1 MQEEEME
8 NQELEQENTISQDE
22 VFDSVQEEN
31 QEFIKQRTKKI
42 GKRQRLFSFISILSL
57 IGVIILL
64 ILFIFKGNNNT
75 ENTSIATIAHNGE
88 LRIAYVDTDSIMLQY
103 EYAKDLEQGLKS
115 YQKQLET
122 SYESQLRKLQIDFDN
137 YQKTGDRLTLTEQRR
152 KEEDLMRRQQEL
164 PELQQRMMNQLQER
178 QVEDNKKL
186 LNAVYAFIND
196 YNSKNNK
203 FNIILSKSYVSSSVL
218 YADQGLD
225 ITKEILK
232 GLNQEY
238 KDLKK

>member
-1 MQEEEME
+1 MQEEM
-8 NQELEQENTISQDE
+8 NN
-22 VFDSVQEEN
+22 VQEEISNIQKEN
-31 QEFIKQRTKKI
+31 QEFIKNKTKQI
-42 GKRQRLFSFISILSL
+42 GKNQKIFSFISVLSL
-57 IGVIILL
+57 IGVIVVIV
-64 ILFIFKGNNNT
+64 LFIFKGNNISNDNSST
-75 ENTSIATIAHNGE
+75 PIIQNGE

-115 YQKQLET
+115 YQKQLES
-122 SYESQLRKLQIDFDN
+122 SYEGQLRKLQTDFEN
-137 YQKTGDRLTLTEQRR
+137 YQKTGDKLTLTEQRR
-152 KEEDLMRRQQEL
+152 KEEDLMKRQQEL
-164 PELQQRMMNQLQER
+164 PEVQQRMMSQLQER

-186 LNAVYAFIND
+186 LNSVYAFIKD
-196 YNSKNNK
+196 YNSKNKK

-225 ITKEILK
+225 ITKEIIK

>member
-1 MQEEEME
+1 MQEEM
-8 NQELEQENTISQDE
+8 NNVQEEISNI
-22 VFDSVQEEN
+22 QEEN
-31 QEFIKQRTKKI
+31 QEFIKNKTKQI
-42 GKRQRLFSFISILSL
+42 GKNQKIFSFISVLSL
-57 IGVIILL
+57 IGVIVVIV
-64 ILFIFKGNNNT
+64 LFIFNGNNISNDNSST
-75 ENTSIATIAHNGE
+75 PIIQNGE

-115 YQKQLET
+115 YQKQLES
-122 SYESQLRKLQIDFDN
+122 SYEGQLRKLQTDFEN
-137 YQKTGDRLTLTEQRR
+137 YQKTGDKLTLTEQRR
-152 KEEDLMRRQQEL
+152 KEEDLMKRQQEL
-164 PELQQRMMNQLQER
+164 PEVQQKMMSQLQER

-186 LNAVYAFIND
+186 LNSVYAFIKD
-196 YNSKNNK
+196 YNSKNKK

-225 ITKEILK
+225 ITKEIIK

>member
-1 MQEEEME
+1 MQEEM
-8 NQELEQENTISQDE
+8 NNVQEEISNI
-22 VFDSVQEEN
+22 QEEN
-31 QEFIKQRTKKI
+31 QEFIKNKTKQI
-42 GKRQRLFSFISILSL
+42 GKNQKIFSFISVLSL
-57 IGVIILL
+57 IGVIVVIT
-64 ILFIFKGNNNT
+64 LFIFKGNNISNDNSST
-75 ENTSIATIAHNGE
+75 PIIQNGE

-115 YQKQLET
+115 YQKQLES
-122 SYESQLRKLQIDFDN
+122 SYESQLRKLQTDFEN
-137 YQKTGDRLTLTEQRR
+137 YQKTGDKLTLTEQRR
-152 KEEDLMRRQQEL
+152 KEEDLMKRQQEL
-164 PELQQRMMNQLQER
+164 PEVQQKMMSQLQER

-186 LNAVYAFIND
+186 LNSVYAFIKD
-196 YNSKNNK
+196 YNSKNKK

-225 ITKEILK
+225 ITKEIIK

>member
-1 MQEEEME
+1 MQEEM
-8 NQELEQENTISQDE
+8 NNVQEEISNI
-22 VFDSVQEEN
+22 QEEN
-31 QEFIKQRTKKI
+31 QEFIKNKTKQI
-42 GKRQRLFSFISILSL
+42 GKNQKIFSFISVLSL
-57 IGVIILL
+57 IGVIVVIT
-64 ILFIFKGNNNT
+64 LFIFKGNNIN
-75 ENTSIATIAHNGE
+75 NDTSSTPIIQNGE

-115 YQKQLET
+115 YQKQLES
-122 SYESQLRKLQIDFDN
+122 SYEGQLRKLQTDFEN
-137 YQKTGDRLTLTEQRR
+137 YQKTGDKLTLTEQRR
-152 KEEDLMRRQQEL
+152 KEEDLMKRQQEL
-164 PELQQRMMNQLQER
+164 PEVQQRMMSQLQER

-186 LNAVYAFIND
+186 LNSVYAFIKD
-196 YNSKNNK
+196 YNSKNKK

-225 ITKEILK
+225 ITKEIIK

>member
-1 MQEEEME
+1 MQEEM
-8 NQELEQENTISQDE
+8 NNVQEEISNI
-22 VFDSVQEEN
+22 QEEN
-31 QEFIKQRTKKI
+31 QEFIKNKTKQI
-42 GKRQRLFSFISILSL
+42 GKNQKIFSFISVLSL
-57 IGVIILL
+57 IGVIVVIV
-64 ILFIFKGNNNT
+64 LFIFKGNNIN
-75 ENTSIATIAHNGE
+75 NDTSSTPIIQNGE

-115 YQKQLET
+115 YQKQLES
-122 SYESQLRKLQIDFDN
+122 SYESQLRKLQTDFEN
-137 YQKTGDRLTLTEQRR
+137 YQKTGDKLTLTEQRR
-152 KEEDLMRRQQEL
+152 KEEDLMKRQQEL
-164 PELQQRMMNQLQER
+164 PEVQQRMMSQLQER

-186 LNAVYAFIND
+186 LNSVYAFIKD
-196 YNSKNNK
+196 YNSKNKK

-225 ITKEILK
+225 ITKEIIK

>member
-1 MQEEEME
+1 MQEEM
-8 NQELEQENTISQDE
+8 NNVQEEISNI
-22 VFDSVQEEN
+22 QEEN
-31 QEFIKQRTKKI
+31 QEFIKNKTKQI
-42 GKRQRLFSFISILSL
+42 GKNQKIFSFISVLSL
-57 IGVIILL
+57 IGVIVVIT
-64 ILFIFKGNNNT
+64 LFIFKGNNISNDNSST
-75 ENTSIATIAHNGE
+75 PIIQNGE

-115 YQKQLET
+115 YQKQLES
-122 SYESQLRKLQIDFDN
+122 SYEGQLRKLQTDFEN
-137 YQKTGDRLTLTEQRR
+137 YQKTGDKLTLTEQRR
-152 KEEDLMRRQQEL
+152 KEEDLMKRQQEL
-164 PELQQRMMNQLQER
+164 PEVQQRMMSQLQER

-186 LNAVYAFIND
+186 LNSVYAFIKD
-196 YNSKNNK
+196 YNSKNKK

-225 ITKEILK
+225 ITKEIIK

>member
-1 MQEEEME
+1 MQEEM
-8 NQELEQENTISQDE
+8 NNVQEEISNI
-22 VFDSVQEEN
+22 QEEN
-31 QEFIKQRTKKI
+31 QEFIKNKTKQI
-42 GKRQRLFSFISILSL
+42 GKNQKIFSFISVLSL
-57 IGVIILL
+57 IGVIVVIV
-64 ILFIFKGNNNT
+64 LFIFKGNNIN
-75 ENTSIATIAHNGE
+75 NDTSSTPIIQNGE

-115 YQKQLET
+115 YQKQLES
-122 SYESQLRKLQIDFDN
+122 SYEGQLRKLQTDFEN
-137 YQKTGDRLTLTEQRR
+137 YQKTGDKLTLTEQRR
-152 KEEDLMRRQQEL
+152 KEEDLMKRQQEL
-164 PELQQRMMNQLQER
+164 PEVQQKMMSQLQER

-186 LNAVYAFIND
+186 LNSVYAFIKD
-196 YNSKNNK
+196 YNSKNKK

-225 ITKEILK
+225 ITKEIIK

>member
-1 MQEEEME
+1 MQEEM
-8 NQELEQENTISQDE
+8 NNVQEEISNI
-22 VFDSVQEEN
+22 QEEN
-31 QEFIKQRTKKI
+31 QEFIKNKTKQI
-42 GKRQRLFSFISILSL
+42 GKNQKIFSFISVLSL
-57 IGVIILL
+57 IGVIVVIT
-64 ILFIFKGNNNT
+64 LFIFKGNNISND
-75 ENTSIATIAHNGE
+75 TSSTPIIQNGE

-115 YQKQLET
+115 YQKQLES
-122 SYESQLRKLQIDFDN
+122 SYESQLRKLQTDFEN
-137 YQKTGDRLTLTEQRR
+137 YQKTGDKLTLTEQRR
-152 KEEDLMRRQQEL
+152 KEEDLMKRQQEL
-164 PELQQRMMNQLQER
+164 PEVQQRMMSQLQER

-186 LNAVYAFIND
+186 LNSVYAFIKD
-196 YNSKNNK
+196 YNSKNKK

-225 ITKEILK
+225 ITKEIIK

>member
-1 MQEEEME
+1 MQEEM
-8 NQELEQENTISQDE
+8 NNVQEEISNI
-22 VFDSVQEEN
+22 QEEN
-31 QEFIKQRTKKI
+31 QEFIKNKTKQI
-42 GKRQRLFSFISILSL
+42 GKNQKIFSFISVLSL
-57 IGVIILL
+57 IGVIVVIV
-64 ILFIFKGNNNT
+64 LFIFKGNNIN
-75 ENTSIATIAHNGE
+75 NDTSSTPIIQNGE

-115 YQKQLET
+115 YQKQLES
-122 SYESQLRKLQIDFDN
+122 SYEGQLRKLQTDFEN
-137 YQKTGDRLTLTEQRR
+137 YQKTGDKLTLTEQRR
-152 KEEDLMRRQQEL
+152 KEEDLMKRQQEL
-164 PELQQRMMNQLQER
+164 PEVQQRMMSQLQER

-186 LNAVYAFIND
+186 LNSVYAFIKD
-196 YNSKNNK
+196 YNSKNKK

-225 ITKEILK
+225 ITKEIIK

>member
-1 MQEEEME
+1 MQEEM
-8 NQELEQENTISQDE
+8 NNVQEEISNI
-22 VFDSVQEEN
+22 QEEN
-31 QEFIKQRTKKI
+31 QEFIKNKTKQI
-42 GKRQRLFSFISILSL
+42 GKNQKIFSFISVLSL
-57 IGVIILL
+57 IGVIVVIT
-64 ILFIFKGNNNT
+64 LFIFKGNNIN
-75 ENTSIATIAHNGE
+75 NDTSSTPIIQNGE

-115 YQKQLET
+115 YQKQLES
-122 SYESQLRKLQIDFDN
+122 SYESQLRKLQTDFEN
-137 YQKTGDRLTLTEQRR
+137 YQKTGDKLTLTEQRR
-152 KEEDLMRRQQEL
+152 KEEDLMKRQQEL
-164 PELQQRMMNQLQER
+164 PEVQQRMMSQLQER

-186 LNAVYAFIND
+186 LNSVYAFIKD
-196 YNSKNNK
+196 YNSKNKK

-225 ITKEILK
+225 ITKEIIK

>member
-1 MQEEEME
+1 MQEEM
-8 NQELEQENTISQDE
+8 NNVQEEISNI
-22 VFDSVQEEN
+22 QEEN
-31 QEFIKQRTKKI
+31 QEFIKNKTKQI
-42 GKRQRLFSFISILSL
+42 GKNQKIFSFISVLSL
-57 IGVIILL
+57 IGVIVVIT
-64 ILFIFKGNNNT
+64 LFIFKGNNISNDNYST
-75 ENTSIATIAHNGE
+75 PIIQNGE

-115 YQKQLET
+115 YQKQLES
-122 SYESQLRKLQIDFDN
+122 SYESQLRKLQTDFEN
-137 YQKTGDRLTLTEQRR
+137 YQKTGDKLTLTEQRR
-152 KEEDLMRRQQEL
+152 KEEDLMKRQQEL
-164 PELQQRMMNQLQER
+164 PEVQQKMMSQLQER

-186 LNAVYAFIND
+186 LNSVYAFIKD
-196 YNSKNNK
+196 YNSKNKK

-225 ITKEILK
+225 ITKEIIK

>member
-1 MQEEEME
+1 MQEEM
-8 NQELEQENTISQDE
+8 NNVQEEISNI
-22 VFDSVQEEN
+22 QEEN
-31 QEFIKQRTKKI
+31 QEFIKNKTKQI
-42 GKRQRLFSFISILSL
+42 GKNQKIFSFISVLSL
-57 IGVIILL
+57 IGVIVVIT
-64 ILFIFKGNNNT
+64 LFIFKGNDISNDNSST
-75 ENTSIATIAHNGE
+75 PIIQNGE

-115 YQKQLET
+115 YQKQLES
-122 SYESQLRKLQIDFDN
+122 SYEGQLRKLQTDFEN
-137 YQKTGDRLTLTEQRR
+137 YQKTGDKLTLTEQRR
-152 KEEDLMRRQQEL
+152 KEEDLMKRQQEL
-164 PELQQRMMNQLQER
+164 PEVQQRMMSQLQER

-186 LNAVYAFIND
+186 LNSVYAFIKD
-196 YNSKNNK
+196 YNSKNKK

-225 ITKEILK
+225 ITKEIIK

>member
-1 MQEEEME
+1 MQEEM
-8 NQELEQENTISQDE
+8 NNVQEEISNI
-22 VFDSVQEEN
+22 QEEN
-31 QEFIKQRTKKI
+31 QEFIKNKTKQI
-42 GKRQRLFSFISILSL
+42 GKNQKIFSFISVLSL
-57 IGVIILL
+57 IGVIVVIT
-64 ILFIFKGNNNT
+64 LFIFKGNNISNDSSST
-75 ENTSIATIAHNGE
+75 PIIQNGE

-115 YQKQLET
+115 YQKQLES
-122 SYESQLRKLQIDFDN
+122 SYEGQLRKLQTDFEN
-137 YQKTGDRLTLTEQRR
+137 YQKTGDKLTLTEQRR
-152 KEEDLMRRQQEL
+152 KEEDLMKRQQEL
-164 PELQQRMMNQLQER
+164 PEVQQRMMSQLQER

-186 LNAVYAFIND
+186 LNSVYAFIKD
-196 YNSKNNK
+196 YNSKNKK

-225 ITKEILK
+225 ITKEIIK

>member
-1 MQEEEME
+1 MQEEM
-8 NQELEQENTISQDE
+8 NNVQEEISNI
-22 VFDSVQEEN
+22 QEEN
-31 QEFIKQRTKKI
+31 QEFIKNKTKQI
-42 GKRQRLFSFISILSL
+42 GKNQKIFSFISVLSL
-57 IGVIILL
+57 IGVIVVIT
-64 ILFIFKGNNNT
+64 LFIFNGNNISNDNSST
-75 ENTSIATIAHNGE
+75 PIIQNGE

-115 YQKQLET
+115 YQKQLES
-122 SYESQLRKLQIDFDN
+122 SYEGQLRKLQTDFEN
-137 YQKTGDRLTLTEQRR
+137 YQKTGDKLTLTEQRK
-152 KEEDLMRRQQEL
+152 KEEDLMKRQQEL
-164 PELQQRMMNQLQER
+164 PEVQQRMMSQLQER

-186 LNAVYAFIND
+186 LNSVYAFIKD
-196 YNSKNNK
+196 YNSKNKK

-225 ITKEILK
+225 ITKEIIK

>member
-1 MQEEEME
+1 MQEEM
-8 NQELEQENTISQDE
+8 NNVQEEISNI
-22 VFDSVQEEN
+22 QEEN
-31 QEFIKQRTKKI
+31 QEFIKNKTKQI
-42 GKRQRLFSFISILSL
+42 GKNQKIFSFISVLSL
-57 IGVIILL
+57 IGVIVVIV
-64 ILFIFKGNNNT
+64 LFIFKGNNISNDNSST
-75 ENTSIATIAHNGE
+75 PIIQNGE

-115 YQKQLET
+115 YQKQLES
-122 SYESQLRKLQIDFDN
+122 SYEGQLRKLQTDFEN
-137 YQKTGDRLTLTEQRR
+137 YQKTGDKLTLTEQRR
-152 KEEDLMRRQQEL
+152 KEEDLMKRQQEL
-164 PELQQRMMNQLQER
+164 PEVQQRMMSQLQER

-186 LNAVYAFIND
+186 LNSVYAFIKD
-196 YNSKNNK
+196 YNSKNKK

-225 ITKEILK
+225 ITKEIIK

>member
-1 MQEEEME
+1 MQEEM
-8 NQELEQENTISQDE
+8 NNVQEEISNI
-22 VFDSVQEEN
+22 QEEN
-31 QEFIKQRTKKI
+31 QEFIKNKTKQI
-42 GKRQRLFSFISILSL
+42 GKNQKIFSFISVLSL
-57 IGVIILL
+57 IGVIVVIV
-64 ILFIFKGNNNT
+64 LFIFKGNNIN
-75 ENTSIATIAHNGE
+75 NDTSSTPIIQNGE

-115 YQKQLET
+115 YQKQLES
-122 SYESQLRKLQIDFDN
+122 SYEGQLRKLQTDFEN
-137 YQKTGDRLTLTEQRR
+137 YQKTGDKLTLTEQRR
-152 KEEDLMRRQQEL
+152 EEEDLMKRQQEL
-164 PELQQRMMNQLQER
+164 PEVQQRMMSQLQER

-186 LNAVYAFIND
+186 LNSVYAFIKD
-196 YNSKNNK
+196 YNSKNKK

-225 ITKEILK
+225 ITKEIIK

>member
-1 MQEEEME
+1 MQEEM
-8 NQELEQENTISQDE
+8 NNVQEEISNI
-22 VFDSVQEEN
+22 QEEN
-31 QEFIKQRTKKI
+31 QEFIKNKTKQI
-42 GKRQRLFSFISILSL
+42 GKNQKIFSFISVLSL
-57 IGVIILL
+57 IGVIVVIV
-64 ILFIFKGNNNT
+64 LFIFKGNNIN
-75 ENTSIATIAHNGE
+75 NDTSSTPIIQNGE

-115 YQKQLET
+115 YQKQLES
-122 SYESQLRKLQIDFDN
+122 SYENQLRKLQTDFEN
-137 YQKTGDRLTLTEQRR
+137 YQKTGDKLTLTEQRR
-152 KEEDLMRRQQEL
+152 KEEDLMKRQQEL
-164 PELQQRMMNQLQER
+164 PEVQQRMMSQLQER

-186 LNAVYAFIND
+186 LNSVYAFIKD
-196 YNSKNNK
+196 YNSKNKK

-225 ITKEILK
+225 ITKEIIK

>member
-1 MQEEEME
+1 MQEEM
-8 NQELEQENTISQDE
+8 NNVQEEISNI
-22 VFDSVQEEN
+22 QEEN
-31 QEFIKQRTKKI
+31 QEFIKNKTKQI
-42 GKRQRLFSFISILSL
+42 GKNQKIFSFISVLSL
-57 IGVIILL
+57 IGVIVVIT
-64 ILFIFKGNNNT
+64 LFIFKGNNISND
-75 ENTSIATIAHNGE
+75 TSSTPIIQNGE

-115 YQKQLET
+115 YQKQLES
-122 SYESQLRKLQIDFDN
+122 SYEGQLRKLQTDFEN
-137 YQKTGDRLTLTEQRR
+137 YQKTGDKLTLTEQRR
-152 KEEDLMRRQQEL
+152 KEEDLMKRQQEL
-164 PELQQRMMNQLQER
+164 PEVQQRMMSQLQER

-186 LNAVYAFIND
+186 LNSVYAFIKD
-196 YNSKNNK
+196 YNSKNKK

-225 ITKEILK
+225 ITKEIIK

>member
-1 MQEEEME
+1 MQEET
-8 NQELEQENTISQDE
+8 NNVQEEISNI
-22 VFDSVQEEN
+22 QEEN
-31 QEFIKQRTKKI
+31 QEFIKNKTKQI
-42 GKRQRLFSFISILSL
+42 GKNQKIFSFISVLSL
-57 IGVIILL
+57 IGVIVVI
-64 ILFIFKGNNNT
+64 ILFIFKGNNISNDNYST
-75 ENTSIATIAHNGE
+75 PIIQNGE

-115 YQKQLET
+115 YQKQLES
-122 SYESQLRKLQIDFDN
+122 SYEGQLRKLQTDFEN
-137 YQKTGDRLTLTEQRR
+137 YQKIGDKLTLTEQRR
-152 KEEDLMRRQQEL
+152 KEEDLMKRQQEL
-164 PELQQRMMNQLQER
+164 PEVQQRMMSQLQDR

-186 LNAVYAFIND
+186 LNSVYAFIKD
-196 YNSKNNK
+196 YNTKNKK

-225 ITKEILK
+225 ITNEIIK

>member
-1 MQEEEME
+1 MQEEM
-8 NQELEQENTISQDE
+8 NNVQEEISNI
-22 VFDSVQEEN
+22 QEEN
-31 QEFIKQRTKKI
+31 QEFIKNKTKQI
-42 GKRQRLFSFISILSL
+42 GKNQKIFSFISVLSL
-57 IGVIILL
+57 IGVIVVIT
-64 ILFIFKGNNNT
+64 LFIFKGNNIN
-75 ENTSIATIAHNGE
+75 NDTSSTPIIQNGE

-115 YQKQLET
+115 YQKQLES
-122 SYESQLRKLQIDFDN
+122 SYESQLRKLQTDFEN
-137 YQKTGDRLTLTEQRR
+137 YQKTGDKLTLTEQRR
-152 KEEDLMRRQQEL
+152 KEEDLMKRQQEL
-164 PELQQRMMNQLQER
+164 PEVQQKMMSQLQER

-186 LNAVYAFIND
+186 LNSVYAFIKD
-196 YNSKNNK
+196 YNSKNKK

-225 ITKEILK
+225 ITKEIIK

>member
-1 MQEEEME
+1 MQEEM
-8 NQELEQENTISQDE
+8 NNVQEEISNI
-22 VFDSVQEEN
+22 QEEN
-31 QEFIKQRTKKI
+31 QEFIKNKTKQI
-42 GKRQRLFSFISILSL
+42 GKNQKIFSFISVLSL
-57 IGVIILL
+57 IGVIVVIT
-64 ILFIFKGNNNT
+64 LFIFKGNNIN
-75 ENTSIATIAHNGE
+75 NDTSSTPIIQNGE

-115 YQKQLET
+115 YQKQLES
-122 SYESQLRKLQIDFDN
+122 SYENQLRKLQTDFEN
-137 YQKTGDRLTLTEQRR
+137 YQKTGDKLTLTEQRR
-152 KEEDLMRRQQEL
+152 KEEDLMKRQQEL
-164 PELQQRMMNQLQER
+164 PEVQQRMMSQLQER

-186 LNAVYAFIND
+186 LNSVYAFIKD
-196 YNSKNNK
+196 YNSKNKK

-225 ITKEILK
+225 ITKEIIK

>member
-1 MQEEEME
+1 MQEEM
-8 NQELEQENTISQDE
+8 NNVQEEISNI
-22 VFDSVQEEN
+22 QEEN
-31 QEFIKQRTKKI
+31 QEFIKNKTKQI
-42 GKRQRLFSFISILSL
+42 GKNQKIFSFISVLSL
-57 IGVIILL
+57 IGVIVVIT
-64 ILFIFKGNNNT
+64 LFIFNGNNISNDNSST
-75 ENTSIATIAHNGE
+75 PIIQNGE

-115 YQKQLET
+115 YQKQLES
-122 SYESQLRKLQIDFDN
+122 SYEGQLRKLQTDFEN
-137 YQKTGDRLTLTEQRR
+137 YQKTGDKLTLTEQRR
-152 KEEDLMRRQQEL
+152 KEEDLMKRQQEL
-164 PELQQRMMNQLQER
+164 PEVQQRMMSQLQER

-186 LNAVYAFIND
+186 LNSVYAFIKD
-196 YNSKNNK
+196 YNSKNKK

-225 ITKEILK
+225 ITKEIIK

>member
-1 MQEEEME
+1 MQEEM
-8 NQELEQENTISQDE
+8 NNVQEEISNI
-22 VFDSVQEEN
+22 QEEN
-31 QEFIKQRTKKI
+31 QEFIKNKTKQI
-42 GKRQRLFSFISILSL
+42 GKNQKIFSFISVLSL
-57 IGVIILL
+57 IGVIVVIT
-64 ILFIFKGNNNT
+64 LFIFKGNNISNDNSST
-75 ENTSIATIAHNGE
+75 PIIQNGE

-115 YQKQLET
+115 YQKQLES
-122 SYESQLRKLQIDFDN
+122 SYEGQLRKLQTDFEN
-137 YQKTGDRLTLTEQRR
+137 YQKTGDKLTLTEQRR
-152 KEEDLMRRQQEL
+152 KEEDLMKRQQEL
-164 PELQQRMMNQLQER
+164 PEVQQKMMSQLQER

-186 LNAVYAFIND
+186 LNSVYAFIKD
-196 YNSKNNK
+196 YNSKNKK

-225 ITKEILK
+225 ITKEIIK

>member
-1 MQEEEME
+1 MQEEM
-8 NQELEQENTISQDE
+8 NNVQEEISNI
-22 VFDSVQEEN
+22 QEEN
-31 QEFIKQRTKKI
+31 QEFIKNKTKQI
-42 GKRQRLFSFISILSL
+42 GKNQKIFSFISVLSL
-57 IGVIILL
+57 IGVIVVIV
-64 ILFIFKGNNNT
+64 LFIFKGNNISND
-75 ENTSIATIAHNGE
+75 TSSTPIIQNGE

-115 YQKQLET
+115 YQKQLES
-122 SYESQLRKLQIDFDN
+122 SYEGQLRKLQTDFEN
-137 YQKTGDRLTLTEQRR
+137 YQKTGDKLTLTEQRR
-152 KEEDLMRRQQEL
+152 KEEDLMKRQQEL
-164 PELQQRMMNQLQER
+164 PEVQQRMMSQLQER

-186 LNAVYAFIND
+186 LNSVYAFIKD
-196 YNSKNNK
+196 YNSKNKK

-225 ITKEILK
+225 ITKEIIK

>member
-1 MQEEEME
+1 MQEEM
-8 NQELEQENTISQDE
+8 NNVQEEISNI
-22 VFDSVQEEN
+22 QEEN
-31 QEFIKQRTKKI
+31 QEFIKNKTKQI
-42 GKRQRLFSFISILSL
+42 GKNQKIFSFISVLSL
-57 IGVIILL
+57 IGVIVVIT
-64 ILFIFKGNNNT
+64 LFIFKGNNIN
-75 ENTSIATIAHNGE
+75 NDTSSTPIIQNGE

-115 YQKQLET
+115 YQKQLES
-122 SYESQLRKLQIDFDN
+122 SYESQLRKLQTDFEN
-137 YQKTGDRLTLTEQRR
+137 YQKTGDKLTLTEQRR
-152 KEEDLMRRQQEL
+152 KEEDLMKRQQKL
-164 PELQQRMMNQLQER
+164 PEVQQRMMSQLQER

-186 LNAVYAFIND
+186 LNSVYAFIKD
-196 YNSKNNK
+196 YNSKNKK

-225 ITKEILK
+225 ITKEIIK

>member
-1 MQEEEME
+1 MQEET
-8 NQELEQENTISQDE
+8 NNVQEEISNI
-22 VFDSVQEEN
+22 QEEN
-31 QEFIKQRTKKI
+31 QEFIKNKTKQI
-42 GKRQRLFSFISILSL
+42 GKNQKIFSFISVLSL
-57 IGVIILL
+57 IGVIVVIV
-64 ILFIFKGNNNT
+64 LFIFKGNNISNDNFST
-75 ENTSIATIAHNGE
+75 PIIQNGE

-115 YQKQLET
+115 YQKQLES
-122 SYESQLRKLQIDFDN
+122 SYEGQLRKLQTDFEN
-137 YQKTGDRLTLTEQRR
+137 YQKTGDKLTLTEQRR
-152 KEEDLMRRQQEL
+152 KEEDLMKRQQEL
-164 PELQQRMMNQLQER
+164 PEVQQRMMSQLQER

-186 LNAVYAFIND
+186 LNSVYAFIKD
-196 YNSKNNK
+196 YNTKNKK

-225 ITKEILK
+225 ITNEIIK

>member
-1 MQEEEME
+1 MQEEM
-8 NQELEQENTISQDE
+8 NNVQEEISNI
-22 VFDSVQEEN
+22 QEEN
-31 QEFIKQRTKKI
+31 QEFIKNKTKQI
-42 GKRQRLFSFISILSL
+42 GKNQKIFSFISVLSL
-57 IGVIILL
+57 IGVIVVIV
-64 ILFIFKGNNNT
+64 LFIFKGNNISNDNSST
-75 ENTSIATIAHNGE
+75 PIIQNGE

-115 YQKQLET
+115 YQKQLES
-122 SYESQLRKLQIDFDN
+122 SYEGQLRKLQTDFEN
-137 YQKTGDRLTLTEQRR
+137 YQKTGDKLTLTEQRR
-152 KEEDLMRRQQEL
+152 KEEDLMKRQQEL
-164 PELQQRMMNQLQER
+164 PEVQQKMMSQLQER

-186 LNAVYAFIND
+186 LNSVYAFIKD
-196 YNSKNNK
+196 YNSKNKK

-225 ITKEILK
+225 ITKEIIK

>member
-1 MQEEEME
+1 MQEEM
-8 NQELEQENTISQDE
+8 NNVQEEISNI
-22 VFDSVQEEN
+22 QEEN
-31 QEFIKQRTKKI
+31 QEFIKNKTKQI
-42 GKRQRLFSFISILSL
+42 GKNQKIFSFISVLSL
-57 IGVIILL
+57 IGVIVVIV
-64 ILFIFKGNNNT
+64 LFIFKGNNIN
-75 ENTSIATIAHNGE
+75 NDTSSTPIIQNGE

-115 YQKQLET
+115 YQKQLES
-122 SYESQLRKLQIDFDN
+122 SYENQLRKLQTDFEN
-137 YQKTGDRLTLTEQRR
+137 YQKTGDKLTLTEQRR
-152 KEEDLMRRQQEL
+152 KEEDLMKRQQEL
-164 PELQQRMMNQLQER
+164 PEVQQKMMSQLQER

-186 LNAVYAFIND
+186 LNSVYAFIKD
-196 YNSKNNK
+196 YNSKNKK

-225 ITKEILK
+225 ITKEIIK